1 MGKAGNA
8 KQGKRA
14 TVAPTFTLGADQP
27 VTAGQARR
35 TATPERLRHSPH
47 SVEVRDPDRDGAPPA
62 LGLRI
67 LDACPLDAYLR
78 RGMIDGRQ
86 HDAGSWLARCFKRAV
101 HQPSMIAVYGERL
114 GGGGGS
120 DPMMD
125 GRNALWRVLLAT
137 GLAVAGGGA
146 AAVKTGAGARA
157 GRTGTPLDAV
167 PSTGRSAVLLAP
179 MGRVALSVC
188 GMEEWAGGTRNMGKL
203 RAALDALADHLAN
216 GRRPST
222 PSPAG
227 AGTAD
232 TAPHGR

>member
-1 MGKAGNA
+1 M
-8 KQGKRA
+8 KRT
-14 TVAPTFTLGADQP
+14 TVTPGFILGVDQP

-47 SVEVRDPDRDGAPPA
+47 AVETRERKEDGAPPT

-78 RGMIDGRQ
+78 RGMIDERQ
-86 HDAGSWLARCFKRAV
+86 HDAGAWLARCFKRAV

-137 GLAVAGGGA
+137 GLAVTDGKAASTKSTPGTA
-146 AAVKTGAGARA
+146 AA
-157 GRTGTPLDAV
+157 PSDAL
-167 PSTGRSAVLLAP
+167 PPAGRSAVLLAP

-203 RAALDALADHLAN
+203 RTALDTLAEHLAS
-216 GRRPST
+216 GRRL
-222 PSPAG
+222 PASARAHANIG
-227 AGTAD
+227 AVI
-232 TAPHGR
+232 PVGR